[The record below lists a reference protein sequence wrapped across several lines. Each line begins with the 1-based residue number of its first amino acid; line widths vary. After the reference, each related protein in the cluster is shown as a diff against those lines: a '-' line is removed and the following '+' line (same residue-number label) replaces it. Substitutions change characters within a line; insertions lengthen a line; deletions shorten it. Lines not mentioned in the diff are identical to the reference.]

1 MRRVVKA
8 SEFAVRDFGEP
19 NWVMLSSINVPQDYQ
34 SQLSAQIVIPV
45 DRPRKGLASLVEC
58 SRHHR

>member
-1 MRRVVKA
+1 
-8 SEFAVRDFGEP
+8 
-19 NWVMLSSINVPQDYQ
+19 MLSSINVLQDYQ

-45 DRPRKGLASLVEC
+45 ERPRKGLASLVEC